1 MTGNT
6 LDKYSQ
12 CSIQQEGT
20 RLTLERKVSPLA
32 NEERFHTFQTSRVD
46 REPSSPFKVASRAL
60 SWKVPR
66 SNRSR
71 RRHGFQGEG
80 NISRQGT
87 YHINSFI
94 MI

>member
-20 RLTLERKVSPLA
+20 RLTHERKVSPFA

-46 REPSSPFKVASRAL
+46 REPSSPCKVASRAL
-60 SWKVPR
+60 AWKVPR
-66 SNRSR
+66 SNPAL
-71 RRHGFQGEG
+71 GADMVVEEK
-80 NISRQGT
+80 GT
-87 YHINSFI
+87 FPDREPIT
-94 MI
+94 